1 MCRIKLQRK
10 LYNLQRAI
18 CGHHIHGVCGKMRH
32 DKGIAPVIRLLPR
45 DSERVLPCMLC
56 DERQNSLK
64 LYTFLMMTAHT
75 GRRDPLPFPA
85 QATGLENYN
94 LEALV
99 SPAALPQT
107 HEHLVR
113 RAKLLN
119 SHVLYFAMASVLL
132 RLELF
137 PLHPASRRSPFLH
150 HSV

>member
-1 MCRIKLQRK
+1 MATTLTEYVAKPR
-10 LYNLQRAI
+10 
-18 CGHHIHGVCGKMRH
+18 HG
-32 DKGIAPVIRLLPR
+32 KGIAPVTSLLPR
-45 DSERVLPCMLC
+45 DSERVLPRMLC
-56 DERQNSLK
+56 DERQHSLK

-75 GRRDPLPFPA
+75 GRRGPLPFPA

-119 SHVLYFAMASVLL
+119 SHVLYFPMASVLFEPGL
-132 RLELF
+132 SLL
-137 PLHPASRRSPFLH
+137 PPASRSSPFLH
-150 HSV
+150 HGV